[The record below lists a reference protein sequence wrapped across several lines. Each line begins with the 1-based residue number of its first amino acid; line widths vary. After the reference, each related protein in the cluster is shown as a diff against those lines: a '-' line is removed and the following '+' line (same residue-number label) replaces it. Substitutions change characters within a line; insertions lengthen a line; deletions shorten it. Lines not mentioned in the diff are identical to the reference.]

1 MTLGRV
7 LPSGKQS
14 ELDIGWQGRYLR
26 EYKLE
31 MRNLFQII
39 LTGLAVLGAQ
49 ADEVVVK
56 EIIPS
61 KVESRWLE
69 IDWKTDLWEARK
81 EAARTGKPIYLWEMD
96 GHPLGCV

>member
-1 MTLGRV
+1 MC
-7 LPSGKQS
+7 
-14 ELDIGWQGRYLR
+14 
-26 EYKLE
+26 
-31 MRNLFQII
+31 NLFQIVLI
-39 LTGLAVLGAQ
+39 GLVVLGAQ

-56 EIIPS
+56 EITPS